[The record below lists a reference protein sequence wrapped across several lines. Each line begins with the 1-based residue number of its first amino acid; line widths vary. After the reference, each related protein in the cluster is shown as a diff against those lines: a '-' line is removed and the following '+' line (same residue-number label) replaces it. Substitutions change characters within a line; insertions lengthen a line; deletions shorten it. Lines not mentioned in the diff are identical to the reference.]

1 MKGWYS
7 TMHDNA
13 IIVRA
18 MLNDDEFMCGGIFTK
33 EDYYMR
39 KYGLTSEQMYD
50 MQTYLYQALSIGYF
64 T

>member
-7 TMHDNA
+7 TTHDNA
-13 IIVRA
+13 IVIKA
-18 MLNDDEFMCGGIFTK
+18 MLNDEEFMCGGIFTK

-39 KYGLTSEQMYD
+39 KYGLTFEQISD
-50 MQTYLYQALSIGYF
+50 MQTYLYKALSIGYL